1 VPVFNSRERKVAM
14 KKNQNS
20 LLQENDWCEWV
31 AFPALKVPAIEAQIV
46 SDAKYSTLNIF
57 DSSTFKQGEDLM
69 ISFGIYPIQ
78 DNVDVEIYAVACVNN
93 RRMLTDSN
101 GERQWCYSIETEMR
115 HGALKKTIELVL
127 VKNAAA
133 GIRLHL
139 CSRALKKNGRLH
151 ADTTTS
157 GERRCSSIPALFP
170 YS

>member
-1 VPVFNSRERKVAM
+1 M

-20 LLQENDWCEWV
+20 LLQESGWCEWV

-57 DSSTFKQGEDLM
+57 ASSTFKQGEDLM

-78 DNVDVEIYAVACVNN
+78 DNVDVEIYAVACVSN
-93 RRMLTDSN
+93 RRLLTDSH

-115 HGALKKTIELVL
+115 LGALKKNIELVL
-127 VKNAAA
+127 VNNAAA

-139 CSRALKKNGRLH
+139 SSHALKKNGRVH
-151 ADTTTS
+151 AGSTS
-157 GERRCSSIPALFP
+157 SGDRRCSSIPALFP